1 MAVTSHVQHLVFIFL
16 LLVLHNFFA
25 PQMITSGV
33 NSPILVPF
41 KSVIATN
48 FRVQCEK
55 ALMLI
60 YADAV
65 QHRGIGTAMQR
76 QPKELLK
83 TENMATEQLFIYLF

>member
-1 MAVTSHVQHLVFIFL
+1 
-16 LLVLHNFFA
+16 
-25 PQMITSGV
+25 MITSGV

-83 TENMATEQLFIYLF
+83 TQKIWQQNSYLFIYFDTNDKV